1 MAAAWQALRPPGPP
15 AHAPSAC
22 LPWRPP
28 PATCAPPP
36 PPTPTTSTRWSHS
49 ASNLALSLSL
59 STLALLLSHQSLLSD
74 FQVCYVLHAAPAAPP
89 RLPGR
94 PSRPGAADPTH
105 ANTLP
110 PCLPDEPPLC
120 GLWRFLAFHI
130 VWGRLERLIQVRC
143 ISLFS
148 LHGACAALKPS
159 PVWQNATS

>member
-1 MAAAWQALRPPGPP
+1 MASSSCDLRGSYP
-15 AHAPSAC
+15 ADPDDLDQVITLC
-22 LPWRPP
+22 LQPR
-28 PATCAPPP
+28 
-36 PPTPTTSTRWSHS
+36 S
-49 ASNLALSLSL
+49 LSLSL
-59 STLALLLSHQSLLSD
+59 YTLALLLSHQSLLSD

-148 LHGACAALKPS
+148 LMVHVLR
-159 PVWQNATS
+159 